1 MHRKGQMF
9 LIAAFVI
16 AASIV
21 TLRLLIKVPAI
32 REEITL
38 LEINLEHDM
47 TNNWIQEIENSAKF
61 SINEKP
67 NITRNVFDFAN
78 FTERKAY
85 ERGLEFKFL
94 FVGSL
99 ANHSTKIL
107 NVSMIN
113 MLNKPINASLNNGT
127 VVVVSEI
134 VDNGKWDTNLSFNS
148 GDPSPTITLTVEYN
162 STYSENVTIRT
173 KNNKD
178 VYVGFFDISFETS
191 TAVYRNKTQ
200 ETYNLQ

>member
-9 LIAAFVI
+9 LIAAFII

-21 TLRLLIKVPAI
+21 GLKLLVKVPTI
-32 REEITL
+32 QEETKLLEITL
-38 LEINLEHDM
+38 EHDIS
-47 TNNWIQEIENSAKF
+47 NDLIQEIENSARF
-61 SINEKP
+61 SINQKT

-99 ANHSTKIL
+99 ANHSNSIL

-113 MLNKPINASLNNGT
+113 MLNEPINASLNLNGT
-127 VVVVSEI
+127 VQTSEI
-134 VDNGKWDTNLSFNS
+134 VDNGKWDTYFSFTPDS
-148 GDPSPTITLTVEYN
+148 SYVLTVGYN
-162 STYSENVTIRT
+162 STYSENVTIKT

-178 VYVGFFDISFETS
+178 VYVGFFDVRFETS
-191 TAVYRNKTQ
+191 TAVYRDKSQ
-200 ETYNLQ
+200 ETYNLN